1 MEILRGSMDPYNLSI
16 IQRLQTPNLTWMT
29 PSKLDKNKRAV
40 YKAKSTRPIKAGEQL
55 FLDFGRWY
63 FDNEINIADYQ

>member
-1 MEILRGSMDPYNLSI
+1 MGLDGPLFFVNHSE
-16 IQRLQTPNLTWMT
+16 TPNLTWIT

-55 FLDFGRWY
+55 FLDYGRGY
-63 FDNEINIADYQ
+63 FDNEIKLTDYQ